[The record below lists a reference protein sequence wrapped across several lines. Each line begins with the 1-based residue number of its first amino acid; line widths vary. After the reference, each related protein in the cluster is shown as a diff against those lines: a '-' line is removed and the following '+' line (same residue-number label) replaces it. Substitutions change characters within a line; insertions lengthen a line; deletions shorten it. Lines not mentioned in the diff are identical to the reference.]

1 MDAGLLQTNQAH
13 SIILS
18 AHATISFKAKDYI
31 GCSNQSNEMV
41 NVCLFVL
48 SRMSKIFSY
57 LATVTITGL
66 RLLAVRVLLRAT
78 PTATRDL
85 RF

>member
-1 MDAGLLQTNQAH
+1 M
-13 SIILS
+13 IM
-18 AHATISFKAKDYI
+18 F
-31 GCSNQSNEMV
+31 
-41 NVCLFVL
+41 VCFE
-48 SRMSKIFSY
+48 SHEEFFSY
-57 LATVTITGL
+57 LATVTITGDGAANLDLRL